1 VVNILI
7 NHLIMNR
14 KDNYYMTYRFRP
26 DPFTLIFT
34 IAILLIL
41 VTVSVVSTIN
51 TSTITYTII
60 VIGLIFLLAAYTLS
74 QSFLS
79 ISIGKGFVRINK
91 VYGSVVIDNIED
103 ITIISKKELRNSIRK
118 FGNGGLFGYWGHYY
132 STKIGNF
139 RVWAI
144 NLNSLVLITTKDGK
158 KYVTNYPYDM
168 IGKL

>member
-1 VVNILI
+1 
-7 NHLIMNR
+7 MNR

-26 DPFTLIFT
+26 DPFTLIVT
-34 IAILLIL
+34 IATLLIL
-41 VTVSVVSTIN
+41 ITVSIVTTIQ
-51 TSTITYTII
+51 TSSLSYII
-60 VIGLIFLLAAYTLS
+60 IGLIFLLTAYTLS

-91 VYGSVVIDNIED
+91 IYGSVVINNIED

-158 KYVTNYPYDM
+158 KYVTNYPYEM